1 METNTPFRTADSGKN
16 AAIVSYFWFIG
27 WLIAYFAMYKDNQTE
42 LSRYHLKQTLLF
54 HLVSTVLS
62 WGLSLFL
69 IPLLFTTGFE
79 TGIYILRIIQIGL
92 FVLWIIG
99 LIGAAQG
106 EKKAIPLIGDR
117 AQTMFPGI

>member
-1 METNTPFRTADSGKN
+1 METKSPFTVPDSGKN

-27 WLIAYFAMYKDNQTE
+27 WLIAYFAMYKDNKTE

-79 TGIYILRIIQIGL
+79 LGYYALRIIQVGL
-92 FVLWIIG
+92 FVLWLIG

-106 EKKAIPLIGDR
+106 QKKAIPLIGDR
-117 AQTMFPGI
+117 AQTMFPSI